1 MDIENDVKKWGVIPF
16 RGTDRENLEFMIVST
31 KGGKWGLPKGNLMNK
46 LGPRKTALQEA
57 YEEAGIL
64 GTIVNQKI
72 SKKVRGK
79 KMAFYPMEVKNE
91 FSVWPESEWR
101 KRKWIRSNDT
111 DNYLSSNSLRS
122 LLAEVSENILQT
134 CS

>member
-1 MDIENDVKKWGVIPF
+1 
-16 RGTDRENLEFMIVST
+16 MIVST

-46 LGPRKTALQEA
+46 LGP
-57 YEEAGIL
+57 EEQLSKRPMKRLEFLEPLWIKKL
-64 GTIVNQKI
+64 

-101 KRKWIRSNDT
+101 KRKWIRSNEAT
-111 DNYLSSNSLRS
+111 NYLSSNSLRS

>member
-1 MDIENDVKKWGVIPF
+1 MENGVKKWGVIPF
-16 RGTDRENLEFMIVST
+16 RGVDGKDLEFLIVST

-64 GTIVNQKI
+64 GTIVDQKI
-72 SKKVRGK
+72 STKVKGK
-79 KMAFYPMEVKNE
+79 KMMFYPMEVKNE

-101 KRKWIRSNDT
+101 KRKWIRSNET
-111 DNYLSSNSLRS
+111 AYYLNSNSLRS
-122 LLAEVSENILQT
+122 LLEKVSENILQT

>member
-1 MDIENDVKKWGVIPF
+1 MNTDNDVKKWGVIPF
-16 RGTDRENLEFMIVST
+16 RGTGRENLEFMIVST

-46 LGPRKTALQEA
+46 LGPRRTALQEA

-64 GTIVNQKI
+64 GTIVDKKL

-91 FSVWPESEWR
+91 FSVCPESEWR
-101 KRKWIRSNDT
+101 KRKWIRSNEAT
-111 DNYLSSNSLRS
+111 NYLSSNSLRS
-122 LLAEVSENILQT
+122 LLVEVSKNILQT